1 MTTAS
6 KTQRIVF
13 LDLLRALAVLMMVQ
27 GHTIDL
33 LLAADYRSD
42 DYLSFRLWQ
51 FVRGITAPIF
61 LLTTG
66 AVFIYL
72 LRLTAAPLRGNP
84 RLVKGIKRALLL
96 LALGYL
102 LRFPSS
108 SIFGVFAVPAEYWPA
123 FWVVDVLQ
131 LIGAGLLLLLF
142 GAFLAERFKVNDYA
156 VCAGAGLFFFACA
169 PFCEQVNWNEWLPA
183 AVAAYFY
190 AGSGSHFPLFPWAG
204 YVMSGGVLGAYLA
217 RAARSE
223 RGPIEPSR
231 LSQRLSV
238 AGMLSLAFYFCCDQ
252 IKASG
257 LGTGFFWN
265 SNPELILLRLGSVL
279 LLMALI
285 ALLSARIR
293 SVSPALLLVGRR
305 TLLIYVAHVVIL
317 YGSAWNSGVNELC
330 DKCLPVWP
338 ALLAALLMQAAMI
351 ALAVAWSKVEIS
363 GCWGNLSIRHLMD
376 MLWLRKKSAQRLHH
390 LAGAKKIR

>member
-1 MTTAS
+1 
-6 KTQRIVF
+6 
-13 LDLLRALAVLMMVQ
+13 MMVQ

-33 LLAADYRSD
+33 LLATEYRSD

-51 FVRGITAPIF
+51 FVRGVTAPIF

-72 LRLTAAPLRGNP
+72 LRSTAAPLRRNP
-84 RLVKGIKRALLL
+84 RLAKGIKRALLL
-96 LALGYL
+96 FALGYL

-108 SIFGVFAVPAEYWPA
+108 SITGVFAVPAEYWPA
-123 FWVVDVLQ
+123 FRVVDVLQ

-142 GAFLAERFKVNDYA
+142 GAFLAERFKVSDYA
-156 VCAGAGLFFFACA
+156 VFAGAGLFFFVCA

-190 AGSGSHFPLFPWAG
+190 TGSGSHFPLFPWAG
-204 YVMSGGVLGAYLA
+204 YVMSGGALGAYLA
-217 RAARSE
+217 RAAHSE
-223 RGPIEPSR
+223 RELVEPFR

-238 AGMLSLAFYFCCDQ
+238 AGTLLLAFYYCCGQ

-257 LGTGFFWN
+257 IGAGFLWD
-265 SNPELILLRLGSVL
+265 SNPDLVLLRLGSVL

-285 ALLSARIR
+285 ALLSAGIC
-293 SVSPALLLVGRR
+293 SVSPTLLLIGQR
-305 TLLIYVAHVVIL
+305 TLLIYVAHAVIL
-317 YGSAWNSGVNELC
+317 YGSAWNSGLNQLC

-351 ALAVAWSKVEIS
+351 GLAVAWSKIVI
-363 GCWGNLSIRHLMD
+363 GGFWGNLSVRPLTD
-376 MLWLRKKSAQRLHH
+376 ALWSRKKSAQWLHH

>member
-1 MTTAS
+1 MATTA
-6 KTQRIVF
+6 KTQRVVF

-33 LLAADYRSD
+33 LLAAEYRSD

-72 LRLTAAPLRGNP
+72 LRATAAPLRDNP
-84 RLVKGIKRALLL
+84 RLTKGIKRASLL

-108 SIFGVFAVPAEYWPA
+108 SIIGVFDVPAEYWPA

-131 LIGAGLLLLLF
+131 LIGVGLLLLLL
-142 GAFLAERFKVNDYA
+142 GAFLAERFKVNDSA
-156 VCAGAGLFFFACA
+156 VFACGGLFFFLGSI
-169 PFCEQVNWNEWLPA
+169 FCERIAWDAWLPA
-183 AVAAYFY
+183 PLAAYFY
-190 AGSGSHFPLFPWAG
+190 SGSGSHFPLFPWAG
-204 YVMSGGVLGAYLA
+204 YVMCGGVLGAYLA
-217 RAARSE
+217 RAGQSPE
-223 RGPIEPSR
+223 PISLSR
-231 LSQRLSV
+231 KLTL
-238 AGMLSLAFYFCCDQ
+238 AGTSLLAFYYGCGL

-257 LGTGFFWN
+257 TGAGFLWE
-265 SNPELILLRLGSVL
+265 SNPDLILLRLGSVL
-279 LLMALI
+279 LLMAPI
-285 ALLSARIR
+285 ALLSAGLR
-293 SVSPALLLVGRR
+293 SIPPTLLLIGRR

-317 YGSAWNSGVNELC
+317 YGSAWNPGLNQLC

-351 ALAVAWSKVEIS
+351 GLAVACGKIEFGRYLPVRR
-363 GCWGNLSIRHLMD
+363 LTD
-376 MLWLRKKSAQRLHH
+376 ALWLRKRAAQRLGH
-390 LAGAKKIR
+390 LAGAKKIN